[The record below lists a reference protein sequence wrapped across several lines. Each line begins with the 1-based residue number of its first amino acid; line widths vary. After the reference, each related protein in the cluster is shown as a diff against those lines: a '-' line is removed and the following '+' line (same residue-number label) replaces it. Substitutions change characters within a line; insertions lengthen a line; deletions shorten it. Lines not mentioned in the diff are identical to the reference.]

1 MNEVFINRLTY
12 LLNKNG
18 MKPADL
24 SRKTNIRA
32 SSISDW
38 LTGKYT
44 PKQDKIAIIADAFG
58 VSAAWLMGY
67 ENNPNPISPLPHSG
81 QDMVDSVKEEN
92 PQIIRLARLAKN
104 LPEEDLKTIVNLTE
118 LLAKKT
124 DSNKG
129 SDVDDDI

>member
-1 MNEVFINRLTY
+1 MNEIFINRLTY
-12 LLNKNG
+12 LLNKNDR
-18 MKPADL
+18 KPADL

-67 ENNPNPISPLPHSG
+67 ENDSSTQQPPNPNTAVNVQG
-81 QDMVDSVKEEN
+81 KN
-92 PQIIRLARLAKN
+92 PQIIRLARLATD
-104 LPEEDLKTIVNLTE
+104 LSEEDLKTLVSLTE
-118 LLAKKT
+118 SLAKK
-124 DSNKG
+124 KG
-129 SDVDDDI
+129 RKEGSGVDDDI